1 MRKIEL
7 PEEKELEIIT
17 FYLTPN
23 NEFTTV
29 KAFNINNRILHRI
42 FDKYNVQKHSKG
54 VKAKLL
60 VDKQRATFLERY
72 NVENPSQ
79 LEEVKLKKQE
89 TCQIN
94 FGVAWPGQSNLV
106 QEKSKATCM
115 QHFGVEYSLQ
125 APSVREKCRQ
135 TNLNNFGVENP
146 AQCRQV
152 KEKMKNTCIEK
163 YGTANIA
170 EIPGVKQ
177 KKEQTCLA
185 RYGVNSYMK
194 TDTFRQR
201 SLEATNSR
209 PNRYKVG
216 TEHFD
221 SFPELCFYLYHKHNN
236 DNIKRNKAGLPYI
249 FENKTHYYFPDFSI
263 NDILYE
269 IKGAHFIKDD
279 GTWQCPYDHLQDDK
293 AEAKHQCAVT
303 NGVIILSNK
312 EYQKY
317 IDWFYNS
324 SLKKEDFRINRSEKT
339 K

>member
-7 PEEKELEIIT
+7 PEEKELEIIA
-17 FYLTPN
+17 FYLEPN

-29 KAFNINNRILHRI
+29 KTFNINSRILHRI
-42 FDKYNVQKHSKG
+42 FDKHNVQRHSKE

-60 VDKQRATFLERY
+60 VDKQKATFSERY

-79 LEEVKLKKQE
+79 LEEIKLKKQN

-94 FGVAWPGQSNLV
+94 FGVAWPGQSSLV
-106 QEKSKATCM
+106 KEKSKTTCK
-115 QHFGVEYSLQ
+115 QRFGVEYSLQ
-125 APSVREKCRQ
+125 APSVREKSKQ
-135 TNLNNFGVENP
+135 TNLKHFGVEVP
-146 AQCRQV
+146 VQCQQIR
-152 KEKMKNTCIEK
+152 EKMANTCIER

-170 EIPGVKQ
+170 ELPAVKQ

-185 RYGVNSYMK
+185 KYGVDSYMK
-194 TDTFRQR
+194 TVAFRQS

-209 PNRYKVG
+209 PSRYLFDS
-216 TEHFD
+216 EHFD
-221 SFPELCFYLYHKHNN
+221 SFPELCFYLYHKYNN
-236 DNIKRNKAGLPYI
+236 HNIKRNKIGLQYI
-249 FENKTHYYFPDFSI
+249 FENKTHHYFPDFSI

-279 GTWQCPYDHLQDDK
+279 GTWQCPYDHQQDDRV
-293 AEAKHQCAVT
+293 EAKHQCAVA
-303 NGVIILSNK
+303 NGVVILSNK

-317 IDWFYNS
+317 IDWFYNNN
-324 SLKKEDFRINRSEKT
+324 LKKEDFRISGSEKT